1 MKYSVRKER
10 SLVIKVVKV
19 FLWGHL
25 FIQQT
30 VMGRM
35 LSIGN
40 TAVNKRDIPCL
51 VKLTF

>member
-1 MKYSVRKER
+1 MKYSVRKEW

-19 FLWGHL
+19 YSL
-25 FIQQT
+25 T
-30 VMGRM
+30 MGRM

-40 TAVNKRDIPCL
+40 TAVHKRDIACL